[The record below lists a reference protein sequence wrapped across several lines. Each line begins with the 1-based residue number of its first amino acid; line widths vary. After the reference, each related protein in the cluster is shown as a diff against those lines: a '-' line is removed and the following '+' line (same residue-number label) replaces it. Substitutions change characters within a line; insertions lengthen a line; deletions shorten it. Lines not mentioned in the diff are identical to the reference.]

1 VQAIRLD
8 IGGLVVDISR
18 APVGKPWIPH
28 SEVVSVELD
37 KLDESIQQVLRG
49 RRPMPNTLGFDT
61 DADDCDDRDDRDGSR
76 AV

>member
-1 VQAIRLD
+1 MQAIRLD

-37 KLDESIQQVLRG
+37 KLDESIQQEIG
-49 RRPMPNTLGFDT
+49 R
-61 DADDCDDRDDRDGSR
+61 AH
-76 AV
+76 V